1 MESIYK
7 IDSNNIKEEIGEK
20 KIEYFYESR
29 SFDGTKSHL
38 NDIQI
43 VVHEDGDYVFY
54 SFHKK
59 KWFSANDDE
68 DYSLTTRIKLSE
80 VNKNNLFRFP
90 RITIDSN
97 LKHEY
102 REKIKSIAKKKYI

>member
-1 MESIYK
+1 
-7 IDSNNIKEEIGEK
+7 
-20 KIEYFYESR
+20 
-29 SFDGTKSHL
+29 L

-80 VNKNNLFRFP
+80 VNKNNLYKFP
-90 RITIDSN
+90 RIIIESD
-97 LKHEY
+97 LKCEY
-102 REKIKSIAKKKYI
+102 EKKKQSIIKNIFKLSL

>member
-1 MESIYK
+1 MESIEN
-7 IDSNNIKEEIGEK
+7 IDSNNIKEKIGEK

-29 SFDGTKSHL
+29 SFDETKSHL

-68 DYSLTTRIKLSE
+68 DYSLTTKIRLSE
-80 VNKNNLFRFP
+80 VNKKNLYKFP
-90 RITIDSN
+90 RIIENSV
-97 LKHEY
+97 LKDKY
-102 REKIKSIAKKKYI
+102 IEKIKSIAKKKYI